1 METQALNYLK
11 QMLDKAVQ
19 KGAFNLNEVAN
30 IIASIDALE
39 KKETGIGAIVVK
51 DKK

>member
-19 KGAFNLNEVAN
+19 KGAFTLNEVAN
-30 IIASIDALE
+30 IIASIEVLE
-39 KKETGIGAIVVK
+39 KKETGADIVGAIN
-51 DKK
+51 KK

>member
-30 IIASIDALE
+30 IIASIEALE
-39 KKETGIGAIVVK
+39 RKKEIGEDIAVTN
-51 DKK
+51 KK